1 MISLYLS
8 ADHRE
13 YAENLAQDTFE
24 KYQNVQGHYRNLLSS
39 HVIGRYG
46 EMGAYVFFNHRQIEC
61 YPYFS
66 NIEYDALCDINTKL
80 GRCEVK
86 TWNPDFWN
94 DWGRAVSVAQMPYLE
109 KKADFI
115 LWCTAA
121 EENSLIN
128 VRVHGWNTI
137 EDMKVRSPIMTGPAD
152 KQVNN
157 YQVQVEEMRSLDYLR
172 RPQEIQ

>member
-1 MISLYLS
+1 MADIVSFYLS
-8 ADHRE
+8 PEHQE

-24 KYQNVQGHYRNLLSS
+24 RWKEAKGHYRNLLSS

-46 EMGAYVFFNHRQIEC
+46 EMGAYSYFLNQQIAC

-66 NIEYDALCDINTKL
+66 NIEYEGLCDINTQL

-94 DWGRAVSVAQMPYLE
+94 DWGRAVSVAQLPYLE

-115 LWCTAA
+115 LWCTASQR
-121 EENSLIN
+121 ESMVLIQ
-128 VRVHGWNTI
+128 VHGWNLITDI
-137 EDMKVRSPIMTGPAD
+137 AVHPPIMTGPQD
-152 KQVNN
+152 KQVEN
-157 YQVQVEEMRSLDYLR
+157 YQLQLDEVRPLSGLR
-172 RPQEIQ
+172 LP

>member
-1 MISLYLS
+1 MANIVSFYLS
-8 ADHRE
+8 PEHRE

-24 KYQNVQGHYRNLLSS
+24 RWKEAKGHYRNLLSS

-46 EMGAYVFFNHRQIEC
+46 EMGAYLYFVNRQIDC

-66 NIEYDALCDINTKL
+66 NIEYEGLCDINTKL

-94 DWGRAVSVAQMPYLE
+94 DWGRVVSVAQLPYLE

-115 LWCTAA
+115 LWCTAS
-121 EENSLIN
+121 EINSMILIQ
-128 VRVHGWNTI
+128 VHGWNLIT
-137 EDMKVRSPIMTGPAD
+137 DMAVRPPIMTGPQD
-152 KQVNN
+152 KQVEN
-157 YQVQVEEMRSLDYLR
+157 YQLQLEEVRPLSALR
-172 RPQEIQ
+172 LP